1 MFICTRC
8 EKSFP
13 CMSRFK
19 AHSLRKVPCRP
30 SSHFCSMCNSGLV
43 SRRSLWAHK
52 KRCRNR
58 PQASI
63 ETEAR
68 IQSLKKKVDAF
79 FEHLSSDFTAK
90 LNELEKIFD
99 DENSKTEVVSE
110 AVTVDH
116 VFSCSTLFGTVLDE

>member
-1 MFICTRC
+1 MFICMKC
-8 EKSFP
+8 GKSFP

-19 AHSLRKVPCRP
+19 VHNSRKVSCRP
-30 SSHFCSMCNSGLV
+30 PSHFCSMCSSGLV
-43 SRRSLWAHK
+43 SRRSLWSHK

-68 IQSLKKKVDAF
+68 IQSLKKKIDVF
-79 FEHLSSDFTAK
+79 FEHLSSDFTTK

-110 AVTVDH
+110 AVTVDP